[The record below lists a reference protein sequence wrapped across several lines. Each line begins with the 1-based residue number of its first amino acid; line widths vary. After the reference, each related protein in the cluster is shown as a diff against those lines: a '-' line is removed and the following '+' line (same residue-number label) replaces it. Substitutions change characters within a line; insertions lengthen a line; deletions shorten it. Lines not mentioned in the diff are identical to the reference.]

1 MMIDVKVLGPTVVA
15 GGSGR
20 LVASELGGNK
30 SRQLLEMLAL
40 DLGNPLSKDLIAERL
55 WDGRPPASYLAT
67 VESYVC
73 VLRRS
78 LGLMAGRHGPL
89 ATSSHGYLLDPEQV
103 RVDVDQVRTRLHAG
117 GADVLVALDQVSGEL
132 LADEPYVSWAN
143 KAREDFAELL
153 AESCVRAAQEAN
165 DRGDFEVAVR
175 LAREAARNSY
185 LSEPA
190 SGELM
195 RGLMGTG
202 ERIQALHV
210 YETLR
215 RRMAE
220 DLAIVPDEAIQALY
234 LRILRDDGG
243 STARPSGADE
253 ISTLLH
259 LLRRALEA
267 DPVQLVNPLRMRE
280 VGLLLMARAG

>member
-15 GGSGR
+15 GDSGR

-55 WDGRPPASYLAT
+55 WDGRPPVSYLAT

-78 LGLMAGRHGPL
+78 LGLMAGRRGPL

-103 RVDVDQVRTRLHAG
+103 RVDVDEVRTRLRAG

-143 KAREDFAELL
+143 QAREDFSELL
-153 AESCVRAAQEAN
+153 AESCVRAALEAN

-175 LAREAARNSY
+175 LAREATRHSY

-190 SGELM
+190 AGELM
-195 RGLMGTG
+195 RALIGTG
-202 ERIQALHV
+202 ERTQALHV

-215 RRMAE
+215 RGMAE
-220 DLAIVPDEAIQALY
+220 DLAIMPDEAIQAMY

-243 STARPSGADE
+243 STTRPSGSDE

-267 DPVQLVNPLRMRE
+267 DPVQLVSPLRMRE